1 MGWFLK
7 SHAKSR
13 KHLRPSFIT
22 LFCGYI
28 YLYDSTFSLE
38 KGEELCRKRK
48 PNEAAPYLMKAIEL
62 DKNNL
67 DAYIE
72 IAFILD
78 MEGAVE
84 TLETAELRGNSN
96 LSGPNLRT
104 SSFLYRPTD
113 PKTRTW
119 NRLLQG

>member
-1 MGWFLK
+1 MNRRNGMEASLGIGGGMV
-7 SHAKSR
+7 SEESR
-13 KHLRPSFIT
+13 KKYMPLPFIN
-22 LFCGYI
+22 LLWGYS

-96 LSGPNLRT
+96 L
-104 SSFLYRPTD
+104 
-113 PKTRTW
+113 
-119 NRLLQG
+119 

>member
-1 MGWFLK
+1 
-7 SHAKSR
+7 
-13 KHLRPSFIT
+13 
-22 LFCGYI
+22 
-28 YLYDSTFSLE
+28 
-38 KGEELCRKRK
+38 
-48 PNEAAPYLMKAIEL
+48 MKAIEL

-84 TLETAELRGNSN
+84 TLEAAELRGNSN
-96 LSGPNLRT
+96 SSGPKLPI
-104 SSFLYRPTD
+104 SSFLYRPKH

-119 NRLLQG
+119 NRLLQR

>member
-1 MGWFLK
+1 
-7 SHAKSR
+7 
-13 KHLRPSFIT
+13 
-22 LFCGYI
+22 
-28 YLYDSTFSLE
+28 
-38 KGEELCRKRK
+38 
-48 PNEAAPYLMKAIEL
+48 MKAIEL

>member
-1 MGWFLK
+1 MPL
-7 SHAKSR
+7 
-13 KHLRPSFIT
+13 PFIN
-22 LFCGYI
+22 LLCGYI
-28 YLYDSTFSLE
+28 YSYDFTFSLE

-84 TLETAELRGNSN
+84 TLEAAELRGNSN
-96 LSGPNLRT
+96 LSGPKLPT
-104 SSFLYRPTD
+104 SSFLYRPKD
-113 PKTRTW
+113 PKTRTR
-119 NRLLQG
+119 NGLLQG